1 MVSQQFVI
9 VNPQSPEA
17 ILIVLKEHLEQYGP
31 INLIVTTFML
41 TTLLMYFFPKLSGQL
56 TWCYVLCVLID
67 VSTRFILNY
76 YDIMYPYP
84 QFNFADFNQKF

>member
-17 ILIVLKEHLEQYGP
+17 VLMILTKHLEQYGP
-31 INLIVTTFML
+31 VNLIMTTFML
-41 TTLLMYFFPKLSGQL
+41 TTLLMYFFPKLPSRL
-56 TWCYVLCVLID
+56 TWSYVLCVLVD
-67 VSTRFILNY
+67 VSTRFVVNY

-84 QFNFADFNQKF
+84 QFNFADFSRR